1 MPRFSLKS
9 MLIVFVAAS
18 LWLST
23 AAGYTAGTDVRRSVL
38 FLILVASGFAA
49 LYLHGKQRAFW
60 AGFFAAMLLCGQE
73 TSLSRYAP
81 NFSWLSMYAAN
92 YANNTA
98 PPAITYYNPV
108 PSSPYTNSG
117 TVLPPPPASAPQAFP
132 QPYSAPYVSV
142 APTANPTLPLQFAA
156 IATGW
161 ILLLAV
167 ASGFVATAVYDFSV
181 AAAKRTSP
189 S

>member
-9 MLIVFVAAS
+9 MLIVFAAAS

-23 AAGYTAGTDVRRSVL
+23 AAGYIAATDVRRSVM

-49 LYLHGKQRAFW
+49 LYLRGKQRAFW

-81 NFSWLSMYAAN
+81 DFSWLSLYAAN
-92 YANNTA
+92 YANSTA

-117 TVLPPPPASAPQAFP
+117 TAAPVSPVPTYP
-132 QPYSAPYVSV
+132 QPYAAPYVYA

-156 IATGW
+156 IITGW
-161 ILLLAV
+161 ILLLAA
-167 ASGFVATAVYDFSV
+167 ASGFVATVVYDFSV
-181 AAAKRTSP
+181 AAAKRTSAG
-189 S
+189 